1 MVSVSEKLRRTAQDG
16 DGYFSQD
23 DIGLLHKA
31 SDEIDR
37 MHLALSQIIDSDD
50 LDFIK
55 ARAVAALP
63 DK

>member
-1 MVSVSEKLRRTAQDG
+1 MSETSRKVLRAARDG
-16 DGYFSQD
+16 DGYFSQP
-23 DIGLLHKA
+23 DIRLFYKA
-31 SDEIDR
+31 AAEIER

-63 DK
+63 DT

>member
-1 MVSVSEKLRRTAQDG
+1 MVSISEKLRRTAQDG
-16 DGYFSQD
+16 DGYFAHD
-23 DIGLLHKA
+23 DISLLQKA

-55 ARAVAALP
+55 ARAVSALP
-63 DK
+63 NT